1 MLEIFVPL
9 ISFFGLGGVFV
20 YLRSSNENIL
30 NVLGHQETLNFPV
43 QSITS
48 SPPIQS
54 GGRLNYYSSSDSSD
68 ED

>member
-30 NVLGHQETLNFPV
+30 NVLGHQETPSFSIQSTIPSPV
-43 QSITS
+43 
-48 SPPIQS
+48 IQS
-54 GGRLNYYSSSDSSD
+54 GGRLNYYSSSDSD

>member
-30 NVLGHQETLNFPV
+30 NVLGHQETSNFTIQP
-43 QSITS
+43 TS
-48 SPPIQS
+48 SPTLQS
-54 GGRLNYYSSSDSSD
+54 GGRLNYYSSSDSSSD

>member
-9 ISFFGLGGVFV
+9 ISFFGLGSVFV

-30 NVLGHQETLNFPV
+30 NVLGHQETPNFVINPV
-43 QSITS
+43 VSV
-48 SPPIQS
+48 PVIQS
-54 GGRLNYYSSSDSSD
+54 GGRLNYYSSSDSD